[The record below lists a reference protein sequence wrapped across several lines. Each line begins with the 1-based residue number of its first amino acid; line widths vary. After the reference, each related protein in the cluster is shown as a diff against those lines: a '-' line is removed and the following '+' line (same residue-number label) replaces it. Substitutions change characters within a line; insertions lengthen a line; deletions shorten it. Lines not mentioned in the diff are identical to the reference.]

1 LAGEER
7 EKSVLKVGKIPYTNL
22 FPIFHALQRE
32 CDCSRYEFVE
42 GVPSAVNRLL
52 RSGEIDISPSSSIEY
67 LRYRERYNLIEG
79 HSISSKG
86 PAGSI
91 FLLSRRPIEQL
102 GGKTILVSSQSDT
115 SVALLGI
122 VLRKFYEIVCSL
134 EPTDESVDS
143 MMEKAD
149 AYLSIGD
156 DALKAKKIVTSNE
169 SQVIGDKDL
178 SLGTR
183 HMSGDTP
190 SLTLPPRGGGQGW
203 GGIYIYDLGELW
215 YKNTGLPFVFA
226 LWIARKDCYAEKAE
240 LLHGFVHDLREAKI
254 SALQNLDRIA
264 RELRPSLLRRYSL
277 NITEEE
283 LVSYWN
289 GISYDLT
296 EEHKKGLELFRKY
309 SEEAGLL

>member
-22 FPIFHALQRE
+22 FPIFYALQRE
-32 CDCSRYEFVE
+32 YDRPRYEFVE

-67 LRYRERYNLIEG
+67 LRYRKQYNLIEG

-149 AYLSIGD
+149 AFLVIGD

-169 SQVIGDKDL
+169 SQVTSKAKH
-178 SLGTR
+178 SLLVTR
-183 HMSGDTP
+183 PP
-190 SLTLPPRGGGQGW
+190 SLL
-203 GGIYIYDLGELW
+203 YIYDLGELW

-240 LLHGFVHDLREAKI
+240 LLHGFVHDLQEAKI

-264 RELRPSLLRRYSL
+264 RELRPALLRRYSID
-277 NITEEE
+277 ITEEE

-289 GISYDLT
+289 GISYDLA
-296 EEHKKGLELFRKY
+296 EEHKKGLGLFRKY
-309 SEEAGLL
+309 SEESGLL